1 MDLLAPAWTAFKS
14 TPPAPLRPAT
24 LRTRLLNVR
33 AVDDYDRRYL
43 PTTQEQ
49 GNVNLDLNRRH
60 AIGALAAA
68 AFAASGT
75 SLVLA
80 QTTYPNK
87 PIRLVVPYPPGGPLD
102 TAARALADRSKEA
115 LGVIVVENRPGAGG
129 NLGVDQ
135 VAKSPPDGYSLVIGA
150 VATHAVNPW
159 LFSKLPYDPIKD
171 FAPIT
176 LIAHVPNVLVM
187 TPERGDLLGI
197 RSARDLIDYARK
209 NPGRLN
215 YASGGNGSAGH
226 MAGELM
232 KSQAKISALHIP
244 YAGAAPAQLGLL
256 AGQTDFMFDNLAS
269 ATTQIKA
276 GKLRALAVTTSQRAS
291 SMPDI
296 PTMVD
301 AGLPGFD
308 VSTWFGVFA
317 PAGTPAPI
325 VSRLNSAMTAALR
338 SSEMRE
344 RLARMG
350 AEPAPGTP
358 EQFSELLRRELA
370 KYQQVVKFSGAR
382 VD

>member
-1 MDLLAPAWTAFKS
+1 M
-14 TPPAPLRPAT
+14 
-24 LRTRLLNVR
+24 
-33 AVDDYDRRYL
+33 
-43 PTTQEQ
+43 
-49 GNVNLDLNRRH
+49 NRRL
-60 AIGALAAA
+60 AVRTLATALAAA
-68 AFAASGT
+68 VAAP
-75 SLVLA
+75 LRIKLA
-80 QTTYPNK
+80 HAQSAYPAK

-102 TAARALADRSKEA
+102 TAARALAERVKES
-115 LGVIVVENRPGAGG
+115 LGVVVVENRPGAGG

-159 LFSKLPYDPIKD
+159 LFSKLPYDPVKD

-187 TPERGDLLGI
+187 TPERADQLGI
-197 RSARDLIDYARK
+197 RSARDLVDYSRK
-209 NPGRLN
+209 NPARLN

-232 KSQAKISALHIP
+232 KSQAKISAVHIP

-276 GKLRALAVTTSQRAS
+276 GKLRALAVTTAQRAS
-291 SMPDI
+291 ALTDV
-296 PTMVD
+296 PTMAE
-301 AGLPGFD
+301 AGLTGFD
-308 VSTWFGVFA
+308 LSTWFGVFA
-317 PAGTPAPI
+317 PAGTPSAVI
-325 VSRLNSAMTAALR
+325 ARLNAAFTAALR
-338 SSEMRE
+338 SPEMRE

-358 EQFSELLRRELA
+358 EQFSELVRRELS
-370 KYQQVVKFSGAR
+370 KYQSVVKFSGAR